1 MHSIIFVKIQVLY
14 KNHIYDDNIKDN
26 IKDNILKYLY
36 EKYKIQLN
44 VKLLSMNTTAIDLL
58 LEDYMKK

>member
-14 KNHIYDDNIKDN
+14 KNHIYDDN